1 MSDISKDCDKHSDAL
16 SALRAEWDREL
27 AVLRQ
32 PDASKKL
39 QEAFDSTPAEI
50 AAAANKARKR

>member
-1 MSDISKDCDKHSDAL
+1 MSDISKDSEKYSDAL
-16 SALRAEWDREL
+16 SALRAEWDRNL
-27 AVLRQ
+27 AVLRR
-32 PDASKKL
+32 PDASQKL

>member
-1 MSDISKDCDKHSDAL
+1 MSKDSDKHSDAL
-16 SALRAEWDREL
+16 SALRAEWDRKP
-27 AVLRQ
+27 AVLRR
-32 PDASKKL
+32 PDASQKL